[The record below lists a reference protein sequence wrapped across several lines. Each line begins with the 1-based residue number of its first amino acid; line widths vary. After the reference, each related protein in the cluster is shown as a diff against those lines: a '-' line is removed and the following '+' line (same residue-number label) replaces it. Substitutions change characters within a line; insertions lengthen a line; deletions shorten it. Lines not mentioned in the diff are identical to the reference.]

1 MHFILFYEV
10 EDDYLARRGVYRTE
24 HLGLARAAVERGE
37 MVMAGAFDE
46 PADGAA
52 LIFRGD
58 SPRAAEAFA
67 QNDPYVKNGLVKR
80 WRVRKWNV
88 VVGEGATPP

>member
-1 MHFILFYEV
+1 MHYILFYEV
-10 EDDYLARRGVYRTE
+10 VDDYLARRGAYRAE

-37 MVMAGAFDE
+37 MMMAGAFDE

-58 SPRAAEAFA
+58 SPQAAEAFA
-67 QNDPYVKNGLVKR
+67 RNDPYVQNGLVKH